1 MIILPAIDLRNG
13 KCVRLLQGRLEDETV
28 FADDPV
34 EMAKRWQEK
43 GAEYL
48 HLVDLDG
55 AFQGTP
61 VHLPVVQKIKE
72 ATGLPVE
79 LGGGIRDMATIAKV
93 LASGVDRVIL
103 GTVAVSDPALLASA
117 CAEFGERIVLGLD
130 ARDGKV
136 AIKGWVDVTEKS
148 AVELAC
154 ELKEKGVRRIIFTDI
169 SRDGM
174 LSGPNLQSIEEMSF
188 QIGIPVIASGGV
200 NVLADI
206 VNLKKI
212 AGVEGVITGKALYTG
227 SLELSEAIRAARRD

>member
-34 EMAKRWQEK
+34 EMAKRWK
-43 GAEYL
+43 DNGAEYL

-55 AFQGTP
+55 AFQGAP
-61 VHLPVVQKIKE
+61 VHLPVVQRIKE

-79 LGGGIRDMATIAKV
+79 LGGGIRDMATIAEV

-103 GTVAVSDPALLASA
+103 GTVAVSNPELLASA
-117 CAEFGERIVLGLD
+117 CAEFGEKIVLGLD

-174 LSGPNLQSIEEMSF
+174 LSGPNLKSIEDLA
-188 QIGIPVIASGGV
+188 QATGIPVIASGGV

-227 SLELSEAIRAARRD
+227 SLNLPEAIQAARRD

>member
-34 EMAKRWQEK
+34 EMARRWQEN

-55 AFQGTP
+55 AFQGAP
-61 VHLPVVQKIKE
+61 MHLPIVQKIKE

-103 GTVAVSDPALLASA
+103 GTVAVSNPELLANA

-174 LSGPNLQSIEEMSF
+174 LSGPNLKSIEELASKT
-188 QIGIPVIASGGV
+188 GIPVIASGGV

-227 SLELSEAIRAARRD
+227 SLNLSEAIQAARRD

>member
-34 EMAKRWQEK
+34 EMARRWQEN

-55 AFQGTP
+55 AFQGAP

-79 LGGGIRDMATIAKV
+79 LGGGIRDMETIAKV

-103 GTVAVSDPALLASA
+103 GTVAVSNPELLASA

-174 LSGPNLQSIEEMSF
+174 LSGPNLKSIEELASKT
-188 QIGIPVIASGGV
+188 GIPVIASGGV

-227 SLELSEAIRAARRD
+227 SLNLSEAIQAARRD

>member
-34 EMAKRWQEK
+34 EMARRWQEN

-55 AFQGTP
+55 AFQGAP

-79 LGGGIRDMATIAKV
+79 LGGGIRDMETIAKV
-93 LASGVDRVIL
+93 LDSGVDRVIL
-103 GTVAVSDPALLASA
+103 GTVAVSNPKLLASA

-154 ELKEKGVRRIIFTDI
+154 ELKEKGVCRIIFTDI

-174 LSGPNLQSIEEMSF
+174 LSGPNLKSIEELASKT
-188 QIGIPVIASGGV
+188 GIPVIASGGV

-227 SLELSEAIRAARRD
+227 SLNLSEAIQAARRD

>member
-34 EMAKRWQEK
+34 EMARRWQEN

-55 AFQGTP
+55 AFQGAP

-103 GTVAVSDPALLASA
+103 GTVAVSNPELLANA

-174 LSGPNLQSIEEMSF
+174 LSGPNLKSIEELASKT
-188 QIGIPVIASGGV
+188 GIPVIASGGV

-227 SLELSEAIRAARRD
+227 SLNLSEAIQAARRD

>member
-34 EMAKRWQEK
+34 EMARRWQEN

-55 AFQGTP
+55 AFQGAP
-61 VHLPVVQKIKE
+61 VHLPIVQKIKE

-103 GTVAVSDPALLASA
+103 GTVAVSNPELLANA

-174 LSGPNLQSIEEMSF
+174 LSGPNLKSIEELASKT
-188 QIGIPVIASGGV
+188 GIPVIASGGV

-227 SLELSEAIRAARRD
+227 SLNLSEAIQAARRD